1 MVRNALLVETV
12 LVEEVEAQYRLAK
25 AVVISLMTVFNSSD
39 STIIQLC
46 AETVVRHLESP
57 LI

>member
-25 AVVISLMTVFNSSD
+25 AVVIS
-39 STIIQLC
+39 IIMI
-46 AETVVRHLESP
+46 V
-57 LI
+57 